1 MSTLSSDQAAP
12 LIPVSEAMNGFAP
25 ARAAE
30 LLERFSFE
38 EMFRAGDVSLFV
50 FLNVGEAL
58 RLAKV
63 ARSGPCVPLEQL
75 FNPAIGETRLDTP
88 QGGLS
93 LDDYL
98 AHAASRAQGFIVV
111 HRGKVAFEA
120 YPGMRDFDDH
130 VWMSISKTAT
140 SLLVRLLADEG
151 KIDPDAP
158 VDSYVAELRGTDW
171 AGTRVQ
177 DVLDMASGMDVVENE
192 QTWLDP
198 SSTSARFVAAGLGIP
213 SANGSIE
220 RQLDVI
226 ATAKRL
232 RPPGEAFEYASC
244 NTILLVLMAE
254 AVTNQRWHELF
265 QEKVWSKMTVE
276 NDMLVAMAPDGTAQA
291 PGFLSTRLRDLARYG
306 MLYTPSW
313 SAAAREKIVSDSYVH
328 QIQTTGREEIYYDRE
343 LTVKVYPNGP
353 PTSNAWQ
360 WDAIW
365 PDGDMLKGG
374 VFGQGLYVSPA
385 RDLVVAYFSTV
396 PDSAVHQYA
405 RQIATDI
412 GPAAAG

>member
-1 MSTLSSDQAAP
+1 MSMRSSDQGAT
-12 LIPVSEAMNGFAP
+12 LIPVSEAVKGFAP

-30 LLERFSFE
+30 LVERFSFE
-38 EMFRAGDVSLFV
+38 EMIKAGDVSLFV
-50 FLNVGEAL
+50 FLNFGEAF

-63 ARSGPCVPLEQL
+63 ARSGSCVPLEHSI
-75 FNPAIGETRLDTP
+75 NSAIGETRLSLP
-88 QGGLS
+88 QGDLS

-98 AHAASRAQGFIVV
+98 VHAESRAQGFIVV

-130 VWMSISKTAT
+130 VWMSISKTTT

-151 KIDPDAP
+151 KVDPEAP

-198 SSTSARFVAAGLGIP
+198 SSTDARTFAAGEGLP
-213 SANGSIE
+213 NANGIVE

-226 ATAKRL
+226 AAAKRL
-232 RPPGEAFEYASC
+232 RPPGEAFEYSSC
-244 NTILLVLMAE
+244 NTLLLVFMAE
-254 AVTNQRWHELF
+254 ALTNRRWHELF
-265 QEKVWSKMTVE
+265 GERVWSKMTVE
-276 NDMLVAMAPDGTAQA
+276 GDMSVAMSRDGTAKA
-291 PGFLSTRLRDLARYG
+291 PVGLNTRLRDLARYG

-313 SAAAREKIVSDSYVH
+313 ALAAREKIVSDSYVR
-328 QIQTTGREEIYYDRE
+328 QIQASGREEIYYDRE
-343 LTVKVYPNGP
+343 LTTKAFPTGP

-374 VFGQGLYVSPA
+374 AFGQGLYVSPA
-385 RDLVVAYFSTV
+385 KDLVVAYFSTV
-396 PDSAVHQYA
+396 PSTTLHQYA
-405 RQIATDI
+405 RQIATDL